1 MEEDPLDQKSIHNN
15 QNFLSISPMIRET
28 LEKRRVQEIKAGN
41 HQSMIMLNQMMIDPR
56 NSQMVL
62 SYVDDPNNPV
72 RPHLLSQR
80 IEQNYKQSHLLP
92 SFAAVQ
98 QRELNNQQ
106 TMVTDLNASPQNH
119 DNSNSITM
127 DILQSGNSD
136 HDGR

>member
-15 QNFLSISPMIRET
+15 QNFLSISPMIREQ

-80 IEQNYKQSHLLP
+80 IEQNYKHSHLLP
-92 SFAAVQ
+92 SFAAAQ
-98 QRELNNQQ
+98 
-106 TMVTDLNASPQNH
+106 
-119 DNSNSITM
+119 
-127 DILQSGNSD
+127 
-136 HDGR
+136 